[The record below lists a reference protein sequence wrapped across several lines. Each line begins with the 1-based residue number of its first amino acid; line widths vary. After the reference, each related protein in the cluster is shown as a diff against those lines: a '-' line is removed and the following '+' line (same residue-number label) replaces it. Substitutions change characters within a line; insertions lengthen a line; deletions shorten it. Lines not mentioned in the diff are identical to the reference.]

1 MDNPMDWY
9 TKPTTCRRWN
19 LLLLAFCSL
28 LLFSIPASSA
38 AIYTAQAMAPRSGVL
53 IPLYIYPVTGAW
65 DPLYQAIQTHPSV
78 DFTVVINPASGPGPD
93 PLPDPNW
100 TKEIERLNTFSNV
113 RTIGYVALDYGKRA
127 VDGAYADIAKY
138 AQWRAT
144 NPSLAMQGIFLD
156 ESPQLA
162 DEYNTTLLAEVKT
175 KIKNTYGLA
184 SGSIGKVPFVVMNPG
199 SIPDSPILGTT
210 DRTVVFEEQYQ
221 TYINRQAAK
230 ALAALPDRDVLC
242 ALMHSIPPDMST
254 QQLKALLGE
263 LKELSGCLFLTDLSE
278 GYYNSFSPRLQEYLD
293 AMV

>member
-1 MDNPMDWY
+1 M
-9 TKPTTCRRWN
+9 
-19 LLLLAFCSL
+19 
-28 LLFSIPASSA
+28 SIS
-38 AIYTAQAMAPRSGVL
+38 
-53 IPLYIYPVTGAW
+53 
-65 DPLYQAIQTHPSV
+65 IQTHPSV